1 MGGCDMHA
9 DLKER
14 IDWLIAV
21 SGTEQENR
29 AMEQVQFELA
39 QLVK

>member
-1 MGGCDMHA
+1 MHA

-21 SGTEQENR
+21 GGTEQETR